1 MRWFSMNMVWMLLAL
16 GAWPAWAEPAAP
28 CTADPG
34 ACTEWVT
41 VGGGPARALIYRSYS
56 LDVRNE
62 RITRLLVMV
71 HGKNRDADN
80 YYSTAMAA
88 AFLAHAMEDTAIVA
102 PFMASS
108 APDCGDPVTPPQI
121 DFSCTGDSWRAGAS
135 AVSDPHL
142 TSFDFVDEILRKAA
156 TSGVFPNLRRIVI
169 AGHSAGGQFAMRYAM
184 SNKLHGKLGVPLSY
198 VVANPSSYPWP
209 DSARPL
215 PTGDA
220 HPSAAEQAWEDEHP
234 HAGFKFGKV
243 DASQCPDFN
252 HWPFGLDA
260 RTSGY
265 TRDMESQRLVRQL
278 AHRPTTYVLGQI
290 DVLPVAGFDSSCAA
304 MMQGPTRRARGEAFV
319 AYMQQHWHA
328 RHSIR
333 IVPDCGHN
341 ARCIF
346 TADEVL
352 PVLFPPLV
360 NTGSAGNDDTPDEQD
375 PPPDHDQEGS

>member
-1 MRWFSMNMVWMLLAL
+1 MRWRVRNLVWMLAAL
-16 GAWPAWAEPAAP
+16 GTWPVLAQSVAP
-28 CTADPG
+28 CTAVPG

-41 VGGGPARALIYRSYS
+41 VGSGPARALVYRSYS
-56 LDVRNE
+56 LEVRNLQ
-62 RITRLLVMV
+62 ITRVLVMM
-71 HGKNRDADN
+71 HGKNRDADH

-88 AFLAHAMEDTAIVA
+88 AFLAHAMQDTAVVA

-108 APDCGDPVTPPQI
+108 APACGDPVTPPQI
-121 DFSCTGDSWRAGAS
+121 DFSCSGDSWRAGAS

-156 TSGVFPNLRRIVI
+156 TSGVFPNLRQIVV

-184 SNKLHGKLGVPLSY
+184 SNKLHEQLGVKLSY

-209 DSARPL
+209 DTARPL

-220 HPSAAEQAWEDEHP
+220 HPSAAEQAWQDQHP
-234 HAGFKFGKV
+234 HARFEFGAL
-243 DASQCPDFN
+243 DTSQCPDFN
-252 HWPFGLDA
+252 HWPFGLDG
-260 RTSGY
+260 RTTGY
-265 TRDMESQRLVRQL
+265 TRDMESQGLVRQL
-278 AHRPTTYVLGQI
+278 ASRPTTYVLGQI

-319 AYMQQHWHA
+319 AYMQQRSRAH
-328 RHSIR
+328 HSIR

-352 PVLFPPLV
+352 PILFPRVLSQH
-360 NTGSAGNDDTPDEQD
+360 SA
-375 PPPDHDQEGS
+375 DHDGR

>member
-1 MRWFSMNMVWMLLAL
+1 MLAAL
-16 GAWPAWAEPAAP
+16 GAWPALAQSTAP
-28 CTADPG
+28 CTAAPG

-56 LDVRNE
+56 LEVRNQH
-62 RITRLLVMV
+62 ITRVLVMM

-80 YYSTAMAA
+80 YFSTALAA
-88 AFLAHAMEDTAIVA
+88 AFLAQAMDDTAIVA

-108 APDCGDPVTPPQI
+108 APACGDPVTPPQI
-121 DFSCTGDSWRAGAS
+121 DFSCSGDSWRAGAS

-142 TSFDFVDEILRKAA
+142 TSFDFVDEILRKTA
-156 TSGVFPNLRRIVI
+156 TTGVFPNLRHIVI

-184 SNKLHGKLGVPLSY
+184 SNKLHEQLGVTLSY

-220 HPSAAEQAWEDEHP
+220 HPSAAEQAWQDQHP
-234 HAGFKFGKV
+234 HARFEFGAL
-243 DASQCPDFN
+243 DTSQCPDFN
-252 HWPFGLDA
+252 HWPFGLDG
-260 RTSGY
+260 RTTGY
-265 TRDMESQRLVRQL
+265 TRDMESQGLVRQL
-278 AHRPTTYVLGQI
+278 ASRPTTYVLGQI

-319 AYMQQHWHA
+319 AYLQQRWRAH
-328 RHSIR
+328 HSIR

-352 PVLFPPLV
+352 PILFPPV
-360 NTGSAGNDDTPDEQD
+360 VDQNIA
-375 PPPDHDQEGS
+375 DHDGATHDHEQ

>member
-1 MRWFSMNMVWMLLAL
+1 MLVAL
-16 GAWPAWAEPAAP
+16 SAWPALAQAAAP
-28 CTADPG
+28 CTAAPG

-56 LDVRNE
+56 LEVRNE
-62 RITRLLVMV
+62 HVSRVLVMI

-88 AFLAHAMEDTAIVA
+88 AFLAHAQHDTAVIA
-102 PFMASS
+102 PLMASS
-108 APDCGDPVTPPQI
+108 APACGDPITPPQI
-121 DFSCTGDSWRAGAS
+121 DFSCSGDSWRAGAS
-135 AVSDPHL
+135 AISDPHL

-156 TSGVFPNLRRIVI
+156 TSGVFPNLRQIVV

-184 SNKLHGKLGVPLSY
+184 SNKLHGRLGVTLSY

-209 DSARPL
+209 DTARPL

-220 HPSAAEQAWEDEHP
+220 HPSAAEQAWQDEHP
-234 HAGFKFGKV
+234 HARFQFGAI

-260 RTSGY
+260 RTTGY
-265 TRDMESQRLVRQL
+265 TRDMESQGLVRQL
-278 AHRPTTYVLGQI
+278 ASRPTTYVLGQI

-304 MMQGPTRRARGEAFV
+304 MLQGPTRRARGEAFV
-319 AYMQQHWHA
+319 AYMQQRWHA
-328 RHSIR
+328 HHRIR

-352 PVLFPPLV
+352 PELFPPPL
-360 NTGSAGNDDTPDEQD
+360 NQDSAGIDGRAESNQ
-375 PPPDHDQEGS
+375 Q